1 MTALSSPDWLVA
13 QTQPN
18 SEIKAAHNL
27 AKQGYEVYLPRY
39 LKRRR
44 HARKTDYVAAPLFP
58 RYVFIGADLST
69 QRWRPIQS
77 TFGVTR
83 LVINGDRPVSVPEGV
98 IRSLVLREDDKG
110 FVKMQRDAKFS
121 QGEKVRI
128 TSGAF
133 TDSLGFFECSGD
145 RDRVAILLDL
155 LGQKVRVMLDVDCIA
170 AA

>member
-1 MTALSSPDWLVA
+1 MIALSSPNWLVA

-18 SEIKAAHNL
+18 SEMKAAHNL
-27 AKQGYEVYLPRY
+27 VRQGYEVYLPRY

-44 HARKTDYVAAPLFP
+44 HARKTDYVAVPLFP
-58 RYVFIGADLST
+58 RYVFIGTDLAT

-83 LVINGDRPVSVPEGV
+83 LVTNGDRPVPVPEEI
-98 IRSLVLREDDKG
+98 IRSIVLREDEKG
-110 FVKMQRDAKFS
+110 FVRMEHAIRFS
-121 QGEKVRI
+121 PGEKVRI
-128 TSGAF
+128 VSGAF
-133 TDSLGFFECSGD
+133 AENLGFFECSGD

-155 LGQKVRVMLDVDCIA
+155 LGQKVRVVLDADSIA